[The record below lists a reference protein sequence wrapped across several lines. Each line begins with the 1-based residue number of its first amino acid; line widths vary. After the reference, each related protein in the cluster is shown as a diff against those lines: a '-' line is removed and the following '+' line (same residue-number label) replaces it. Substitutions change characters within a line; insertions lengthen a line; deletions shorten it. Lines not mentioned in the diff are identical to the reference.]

1 MKMKTHFLK
10 VLIEETN
17 ILILRFWN
25 IFYLLEFIKK
35 HAEKQVERLLQLFML
50 EKSSL

>member
-1 MKMKTHFLK
+1 MKTRFLK

-25 IFYLLEFIKK
+25 ILYLLEIMKK

-50 EKSSL
+50 EKSNL

>member
-1 MKMKTHFLK
+1 MKTHFLK

-25 IFYLLEFIKK
+25 VIYLLEIIKK
-35 HAEKQVERLLQLFML
+35 HAEKQVGRLLQLFML

>member
-1 MKMKTHFLK
+1 MKTRFLK

-25 IFYLLEFIKK
+25 IIYLLEIIEK